1 MLIEALA
8 RQFFR
13 SRFDRTGQFEDQSP
27 VGGRE
32 PVDRRLNLE
41 GLGIGEL
48 KDAADFRGQFAL
60 IVGRSLR
67 TDFGKQ
73 SLRETYQRRTV
84 IPAIRALRHGIRFGF
99 WNPVFHTGHFNALSG
114 GFIPES
120 EQGAVEVGQFP
131 LVGGQRIV
139 EPCPFP
145 TEESHLPFSL
155 ADREGLPAEGQEDEG
170 TAEQR
175 GLGLGQIHEEKQCH
189 TESGGGTTDRQAGCR
204 CGRGESDRG
213 RQGRL
218 ME

>member
-1 MLIEALA
+1 LDFAGFSI
-8 RQFFR
+8 R
-13 SRFDRTGQFEDQSP
+13 
-27 VGGRE
+27 
-32 PVDRRLNLE
+32 
-41 GLGIGEL
+41 EL
-48 KDAADFRGQFAL
+48 KNAPDFRGQFAL
-60 IVGRSLR
+60 IARVSIRIEG
-67 TDFGKQ
+67 GEE

-99 WNPVFHTGHFNALSG
+99 WNPVFDTGHFNALSG
-114 GFIPES
+114 GFVPES
-120 EQGAVEVGQFP
+120 EQGSVEVGQFP
-131 LVGGQRIV
+131 LVGGQLIV

-175 GLGLGQIHEEKQCH
+175 GLGLGQMHEEKQCH
-189 TESGGGTTDRQAGCR
+189 TESGGGATDRQAGCR
-204 CGRGESDRG
+204 GARGESDRG